1 MIWLAI
7 TLGCAALAIVLAVAC
22 VIDGQRRDRYAARRP
37 DPAIEL
43 EAMAHRWATEP
54 TRKQDT

>member
-7 TLGCAALAIVLAVAC
+7 ALGLTALAFIAAGAC
-22 VIDGQRRDRYAARRP
+22 VIDGRRRDRYA

>member
-1 MIWLAI
+1 MIWLAVA
-7 TLGCAALAIVLAVAC
+7 LGLTALAFIAAGAC
-22 VIDGQRRDRYAARRP
+22 VIDGRRRDRYA

>member
-7 TLGCAALAIVLAVAC
+7 TLGFAALAIVLAGAC
-22 VIDGQRRDRYAARRP
+22 VIDGRRRDRYA